1 VAGVVVERELRSRFV
16 AEGLA
21 GFIGAKV
28 VVFDKSGLL
37 AVGRLECVDPHHLN
51 LYLRDAW
58 VLRDGEPYYTPK
70 LLVKG
75 EVLARLEVAQ
85 PGGPYLDH
93 KGELRLRKARRPR
106 RKAEELEF

>member
-1 VAGVVVERELRSRFV
+1 MVIERELRNRFV
-16 AEGLA
+16 TEGLV

-28 VVFDKSGLL
+28 AVFDKSGLL

-58 VLRDGEPYYTPK
+58 VLRGGEPYYTPK

-85 PGGPYLDH
+85 PGEPYLDH
-93 KGELRLRKARRPR
+93 KGELRLGKAKKPRK
-106 RKAEELEF
+106 KAKELEF

>member
-1 VAGVVVERELRSRFV
+1 MVVERELRSRFV
-16 AEGLA
+16 AEGLV

-28 VVFDKSGLL
+28 AVFDKNGLL
-37 AVGRLECVDPHHLN
+37 AIGKLECVDPHHLN

-58 VLRDGEPYYTPK
+58 VLRNGEPYYTPK

-75 EVLARLEVAQ
+75 EVLARVEITQ

-93 KGELRLRKARRPR
+93 RGEIKVERRKVGRKA
-106 RKAEELEF
+106 KEFEL